1 MRSLFCTFILVLVS
15 IVSFA
20 QKGSVTVKV
29 RDDQNLNVP
38 GASLSITGIKVSGI
52 TNSTGEFTFLGL
64 PAGKHELRISYIGYQ
79 TITTGITVAENQ
91 TSVISF
97 SLEPNIKTGKEI
109 VVTGDR
115 LKGQAKALNQQKNG
129 KNIGNIVSA
138 DQVGRFPDANIGDAL
153 KRIPGITMQNDQ
165 GEARDIIIRGMAPQL
180 NSVTLNG
187 DRIPSAEAENR
198 RVQMDLIPSDMIQ
211 TIEVNKTL
219 TPDMDGDAIG
229 GSVNLVTRTTSNKLR
244 LSGTLSSGF
253 NPIRGGAV
261 NSASYILSNSFG
273 KKKQFGFM
281 FNGSILNNDYGSDNI
296 EGTWIQHRNSVY
308 MSQMDIRRYDVRRLR
323 RSIGG
328 NFEYKIN
335 NRNKIQFSTIYNWR
349 DDWENRYRLR
359 YSLDTALTTFDANG
373 KATGFRGRVNR
384 QTKGGIN
391 NTRVK
396 NTRLEN
402 QQVQNYSLNGK
413 HIIGNNIQLDWA
425 GSYAKASEKR
435 PNERY
440 ANYRTSAGVQVLGD
454 FSNPEAPFLTDTFSQ
469 KGLWNAYG
477 FDRITEQF
485 GFTFEENKNARID
498 LTIPASL
505 LKEQKGALK
514 FGFAYR
520 GKFKVRDNSFL
531 RYTPVSGYRPAIANL
546 GVAGITANYT
556 IRNYQPGSKYAVGN
570 FMTPELLGNQLLS
583 STNNGFFTVA
593 DQPAEYLG
601 LNYRA
606 TENIYA
612 GYVRFDQ
619 QINDKLGIVAG
630 VRLEATNP
638 NYTGNVVLNETN
650 LVNKVTGGSN
660 YINFLP
666 SLNIKYDFSKN
677 TVFRFAVTSSMA
689 RPNYFD
695 ITPYRSIVSNDAE
708 FSIGNDK
715 LKASQS
721 WNIDLMAEHYF
732 SNVGILSGGVFYK
745 NISNFIYTFRND
757 SYSSAD
763 YQKEFGTTDTL
774 PGLPQTAFWSY
785 RQPRN
790 GENVNVF
797 GAEVSFQ
804 RQLDFLPGFL
814 KNLGVFVN
822 YTYTKSSADGIF
834 TPEGQRRTELALPGT
849 APHMFNGSLSYD
861 SKWFTARIAAN
872 YAAAYLDAVGTNSFN
887 DVFYD
892 QQFFLDA
899 NFTFIVKKNLRIFGE
914 MNNLTNQ
921 PLRYYQGSKER
932 TFQLEYYRARYNFGV
947 KFDVF

>member
-1 MRSLFCTFILVLVS
+1 MRSLLSVFCILLLSLTVH
-15 IVSFA
+15 A
-20 QKGSVTVKV
+20 QKGSVIIKV

-38 GASLSITGIKVSGI
+38 GASLAIPAAKISGI
-52 TNSTGEFTFLGL
+52 TNSTGEFVFLGL
-64 PAGKHELRISYIGYQ
+64 PAGKHELRITYIGYNVITS
-79 TITTGITVAENQ
+79 TITVVENQ
-91 TSVISF
+91 TSVFTF
-97 SLEPNIKTGKEI
+97 SLEPNIKSGKEI

-253 NPIRGGAV
+253 NPIRAGAV
-261 NSASYILSNSFG
+261 NSGSFILSNSVG

-281 FNGSILNNDYGSDNI
+281 FNGSMLNNDYGSDNI
-296 EGTWIQHRNSVY
+296 EGTWVQHRNSVY
-308 MSQMDIRRYDVRRLR
+308 MSQFDIRRYDVRRLR

-335 NRNKIQFSTIYNWR
+335 NRNRIQFSTIFNWR

-359 YSLDTALTTFDANG
+359 YSLDTSLTTFDANG
-373 KATGFRGRVNR
+373 NAIGFRGRINR
-384 QTKGGIN
+384 QTKGGIFSP
-391 NTRVK
+391 RVK
-396 NTRLEN
+396 NARLEN

-413 HIIGNNIQLDWA
+413 HILGNNIQLEWS

-440 ANYRTSAGVQVLGD
+440 ANYRTSSGVQVLGD
-454 FSNPEAPFLTDTFSQ
+454 FSDPEFPLLTDTFSQ
-469 KGLWNAYG
+469 KGRWSSYG

-485 GFTFEENKNARID
+485 GNTFEENKNFRID
-498 LTIPASL
+498 LTIPASI
-505 LKEQKGALK
+505 LKNQKGSLK
-514 FGFAYR
+514 FGTAYR
-520 GKFKVRDNSFL
+520 GKFKIRDNRFF
-531 RYTPVSGYRPAIANL
+531 RYTPVTEFRPRIASL
-546 GVAGITANYT
+546 GATGVSADYT
-556 IRNYQPGSKYAVGN
+556 IANYQPGSKYVVGN
-570 FMTPELLGNQLLS
+570 FMNPEILGDFVLGQA
-583 STNNGFFTVA
+583 NNGFFTVA

-606 TENIYA
+606 TENILA
-612 GYVRFDQ
+612 GYIRFDQ
-619 QINDKLGIVAG
+619 QISDKLSAVAG
-630 VRLEATNP
+630 IRLESTSP
-638 NYTGNVVLNETN
+638 TYSGNVVLNETN
-650 LVNKVTGGSN
+650 FVKSATGGN
-660 YINFLP
+660 DYLNILP
-666 SLNIKYDFSKN
+666 SLNVRYDVTKN
-677 TVFRFAVTSSMA
+677 TLLRFAVTSSIA

-695 ITPYRSIVSNDAE
+695 ITPYQSIISNDAE
-708 FSIGNDK
+708 FSVGNAN

-732 SNVGILSGGVFYK
+732 SNVGIISGGVFYK
-745 NISNFIYTFRND
+745 NISNFIYNFRND
-757 SYSSAD
+757 NYTSANYKTD
-763 YQKEFGTTDTL
+763 FNTNDTL
-774 PGLPQTAFWSY
+774 PGLPQTAFWSF

-790 GENVNVF
+790 GESVNVY

-822 YTYTKSSADGIF
+822 YTYTKSTADGIF
-834 TPEGQRRTELALPGT
+834 TPDGVSRTGLALPGT
-849 APHMFNGSLSYD
+849 APHMFNGSVSYD
-861 SKWFTARIAAN
+861 SKWFVARIAAN
-872 YAAAYLDAVGTNSFN
+872 YTAAYLDAVGTNSFN

-892 QQFFLDA
+892 RQFFIDA
-899 NFTFIVKKNLRIFGE
+899 NFTIIVKKSFRIFGE

>member
-1 MRSLFCTFILVLVS
+1 MRMLLSVILTLFAFS
-15 IVSFA
+15 ISTA
-20 QKGSVTVKV
+20 QKGSVSVII

-38 GASLSITGIKVSGI
+38 GASVLFSSIKVSGY
-52 TNSTGEFTFLGL
+52 TNKNGEVIFLGL
-64 PAGKHELRISYIGYQ
+64 PAGKQEITISYIGYK
-79 TITTGITVAENQ
+79 TLSASVTVEENK
-91 TSVISF
+91 TSGYTF
-97 SLEPNIKTGKEI
+97 SLEPNIRSGKEI
-109 VVTGDR
+109 IVTGDR

-180 NSVTLNG
+180 NAVTLNG

-244 LSGTLSSGF
+244 LSGTLSSGS
-253 NPIRGGAV
+253 NPIRESSV
-261 NSASYILSNSFG
+261 NSLSFILSNSFG
-273 KKKQFGFM
+273 QRKQFGYM
-281 FNGSILNNDYGSDNI
+281 INGSILNNDYGSDNI

-308 MSQMDIRRYDVRRLR
+308 MSQFDIRRYDVRRLR
-323 RSIGG
+323 RSFGG
-328 NFEYKIN
+328 NLEYKIN

-359 YSLDTALTTFDANG
+359 YSLDTSLTTFDANG
-373 KATGFRGRVNR
+373 NATGFRGRINR
-384 QTKGGIN
+384 QTKGGDN
-391 NTRVK
+391 SSRVK
-396 NTRLEN
+396 NARLEN
-402 QQVQNYSLNGK
+402 QQVQNFALNGK

-440 ANYRTSAGVQVLGD
+440 ANYRTGSGVQVLGD
-454 FSNPEAPFLTDTFSQ
+454 FSNPEFPLLTDTFSQ
-469 KGLWNAYG
+469 KGRWNSYA

-485 GFTFEENKNARID
+485 GNTFEENKNFRVD
-498 LTIPASL
+498 LTLPASFI
-505 LKEQKGALK
+505 KEQKGSLK
-514 FGFAYR
+514 FGVAYR
-520 GKFKVRDNSFL
+520 GKFKLRDNSFF
-531 RYTPVSGYRPAIANL
+531 RYTPVTEFRPRILNL
-546 GVAGITANYT
+546 GVSGIASDYT
-556 IRNYQPGSKYAVGN
+556 IANYQPGSKYVVGT
-570 FMTPELLGNQLLS
+570 FMSPEYLGDLVLGPA
-583 STNNGFFTVA
+583 NNGFFTVA

-612 GYVRFDQ
+612 GYLRFDQ

-630 VRLEATNP
+630 LRIESTQP
-638 NYTGNVVLNETN
+638 TYTGNVVINETN
-650 LVNKVTGGSN
+650 LVNRVTGGN
-660 YINFLP
+660 AYTNFLP
-666 SLNIKYDFSKN
+666 SLNVKYDVTKN
-677 TVFRFAVTSSMA
+677 TILRFAVTSSMA

-695 ITPYRSIVSNDAE
+695 ITPYRSIISNDAE
-708 FSIGNDK
+708 FSIGNPD

-721 WNIDLMAEHYF
+721 WNLDLMAEHYF
-732 SNVGILSGGVFYK
+732 SNVGILSGGIFYK

-757 SYSSAD
+757 GYTSAN
-763 YQKEFGTTDTL
+763 YKTEFNTNDTL

-790 GENVNVF
+790 GESVNVY

-822 YTYTKSSADGIF
+822 YTYTKSTADGIF
-834 TPEGQRRTELALPGT
+834 TPEGQRRTGLALPGT
-849 APHMFNGSLSYD
+849 APHMFNGSISYD
-861 SKWFTARIAAN
+861 SKWFVARIAAN
-872 YAAAYLDAVGTNSFN
+872 YAAAYLDAVGTSSFN

-892 QQFFLDA
+892 KQFFLDA
-899 NFTFIVKKNLRIFGE
+899 NFTIIVKKNFRIFGE

>member
-1 MRSLFCTFILVLVS
+1 MLTSFIS
-15 IVSFA
+15 IA
-20 QKGSVTVKV
+20 QKGSVVIKI

-38 GASLSITGIKVSGI
+38 GVSLLIPGAKASGI
-52 TNSTGEFTFLGL
+52 TNSTGEFTFLAL
-64 PAGKHELRISYIGYQ
+64 PVGNHELKITYIGYQ
-79 TITTGITVAENQ
+79 TITAAITVVENK
-91 TSVISF
+91 TTVFTF
-97 SLEPNIKTGKEI
+97 SLEPDAKSGKEI
-109 VVTGDR
+109 IVTGDR

-219 TPDMDGDAIG
+219 TPDIDGDAIG

-244 LSGTLSSGF
+244 LSGTLSSGL
-253 NPIRGGAV
+253 NPIRQSAV
-261 NSASYILSNSFG
+261 NSVSFILSNSFG

-281 FNGSILNNDYGSDNI
+281 LNGSVLNNDYGSDNI

-308 MSQMDIRRYDVRRLR
+308 MNQMDIRRYDVRRLR

-335 NRNKIQFSTIYNWR
+335 NRNKVQFSTIYNWR

-373 KATGFRGRVNR
+373 IATGFRGRINR
-384 QTKGGIN
+384 QTKGGN
-391 NTRVK
+391 NSERVK
-396 NTRLEN
+396 NARLEN
-402 QQVQNYSLNGK
+402 QQVQNFSLNGK
-413 HIIGNNIQLDWA
+413 HIAGNNIQLDWA

-440 ANYRTSAGVQVLGD
+440 ANYRTGAGVQVLGD
-454 FSNPEAPFLTDTFSQ
+454 FSNPELPLLTDTFSQ
-469 KGLWNAYG
+469 KGRWSSYA

-485 GFTFEENKNARID
+485 GNTFEENKNFRID

-505 LKEQKGALK
+505 IKAQKGSLK
-514 FGFAYR
+514 FGIAYR
-520 GKFKVRDNSFL
+520 GKFKVRDNSFF
-531 RYTPVSGYRPAIANL
+531 RYTPVTAYRPLIASL
-546 GVAGITANYT
+546 GAAGIAGDYT
-556 IRNYQPGSKYAVGN
+556 IANYQPGSKYAIGT
-570 FMTPELLGNQLLS
+570 FMTPETLGNFILAPA
-583 STNNGFFTVA
+583 NNGFFTVA

-606 TENIYA
+606 TENINA
-612 GYVRFDQ
+612 GYIRFDQ
-619 QINDKLGIVAG
+619 QVNDKLGIVAG
-630 VRLEATNP
+630 LRLEATNP
-638 NYTGNVVLNETN
+638 KYTGNVVLNETN
-650 LVNKVTGGSN
+650 LVNRVSGGDA

-666 SLNIKYDFSKN
+666 GLNVKYDFTKN
-677 TVFRFAVTSSMA
+677 TVLRFAVTSSIA

-695 ITPYRSIVSNDAE
+695 ITPYRSIISNDAE
-708 FSIGNDK
+708 FSIGNPN

-732 SNVGILSGGVFYK
+732 SNVGILSGGLFYK
-745 NISNFIYTFRND
+745 NISNFIYIFRND
-757 SYSSAD
+757 TYTSAN
-763 YQKEFGTTDTL
+763 YKTEFNTTDTL

-790 GENVNVF
+790 GENVNVY

-804 RQLDFLPGFL
+804 RQLDFLPSFL

-822 YTYTKSSADGIF
+822 YTYTKSTADGIF
-834 TPEGQRRTELALPGT
+834 TQEGQRRTGLALQGT

-872 YAAAYLDAVGTNSFN
+872 YAAAYLDAVGTSSFN

-899 NFTFIVKKNLRIFGE
+899 NFTFIIKKDFRIFGE

>member
-1 MRSLFCTFILVLVS
+1 MRLLVTVFLLMFVS
-15 IVSFA
+15 PIVLA
-20 QKGSVTVKV
+20 QKGSVTIKI

-38 GASLSITGIKVSGI
+38 GASLGIPGLKASGI
-52 TNSTGEFTFLGL
+52 TNNSGEFTFLGL
-64 PAGKHELRISYIGYQ
+64 PAGNHELKISYIGYK
-79 TITTGITVAENQ
+79 TLSTSIAVEENKITVY
-91 TSVISF
+91 SF
-97 SLEPNIKTGKEI
+97 SVEPNVKSGKEI
-109 VVTGDR
+109 IVTGDR

-244 LSGTLSSGF
+244 LSGTLSSGS
-253 NPIRGGAV
+253 NPIRESSV
-261 NSASYILSNSFG
+261 NSLSFILSNSIG

-281 FNGSILNNDYGSDNI
+281 LNGSMLNNDYGSDNI
-296 EGTWIQHRNSVY
+296 EGTWIQHRNSAY
-308 MSQMDIRRYDVRRLR
+308 MNQMDIRRYDVRRLR
-323 RSIGG
+323 RSIGS

-335 NRNKIQFSTIYNWR
+335 NRNRIQFSTIYNWR

-373 KATGFRGRVNR
+373 NATGFRGRINR
-384 QTKGGIN
+384 QTKGGSN
-391 NTRVK
+391 SARVK

-402 QQVQNYSLNGK
+402 QQVQNFSLNGK
-413 HIIGNNIQLDWA
+413 HILGNNIQLDWS
-425 GSYAKASEKR
+425 GSFAKASEKR

-440 ANYRTSAGVQVLGD
+440 ANYRTSSGVQVLGD
-454 FSNPEAPFLTDTFSQ
+454 FSNPERPLLTDTFSQ
-469 KGLWNAYG
+469 KGRWNSYG

-485 GFTFEENKNARID
+485 GNTFEENRNFRID

-505 LKEQKGALK
+505 IKQQKGSLK
-514 FGFAYR
+514 FGAAYR
-520 GKFKVRDNSFL
+520 GKFKVRDNSFF
-531 RYTPVSGYRPAIANL
+531 RYTPVTEFRPRILNL
-546 GVAGITANYT
+546 GVSGIAGDYT
-556 IRNYQPGSKYAVGN
+556 IANYQPGSKYVVGT
-570 FMTPELLGNQLLS
+570 FMSPETLGSFVLGPS
-583 STNNGFFTVA
+583 NNGFFTVA

-612 GYVRFDQ
+612 GYIRFDQ

-630 VRLEATNP
+630 VRIESTQP
-638 NYTGNVVLNETN
+638 SYTGNVVLNETN
-650 LVNKVTGGSN
+650 LVNKVTGGN
-660 YINFLP
+660 DYMNFLP
-666 SLNIKYDFSKN
+666 SLNVKYDFSKS
-677 TVFRFAVTSSMA
+677 TVLRFAVTSSMA

-708 FSIGNDK
+708 FSIGNAD

-732 SNVGILSGGVFYK
+732 SNVGILSGGLFYK

-757 SYSSAD
+757 NYTSAN
-763 YQKEFGTTDTL
+763 YKTEFNTTDTL

-790 GENVNVF
+790 GESVNVY

-814 KNLGVFVN
+814 KNFGVFVN

-834 TPEGQRRTELALPGT
+834 TPEGQRRTGLALPGT

-872 YAAAYLDAVGTNSFN
+872 YAAAYLDEVGTNTFT
-887 DVFYD
+887 DRYYD

-899 NFTFIVKKNLRIFGE
+899 NFTIVVKKSFRIFGE
-914 MNNLTNQ
+914 ANNLTNQ

-932 TFQLEYYRARYNFGV
+932 MMQLEYYRARYNFGV

>member
-1 MRSLFCTFILVLVS
+1 MLTSFIS
-15 IVSFA
+15 IA
-20 QKGSVTVKV
+20 QKGSVVIKI

-38 GASLSITGIKVSGI
+38 GASLLIPGAKASGI
-52 TNSTGEFTFLGL
+52 TNSTGEFTFLAL
-64 PAGKHELRISYIGYQ
+64 PVGNHELKITYIGYQ
-79 TITTGITVAENQ
+79 TITAAITVVENK
-91 TSVISF
+91 TTVFTF
-97 SLEPNIKTGKEI
+97 SLEPDAKSGKEI
-109 VVTGDR
+109 IVTGDR

-219 TPDMDGDAIG
+219 TPDIDGDAIG

-244 LSGTLSSGF
+244 LSGTLSSGL
-253 NPIRGGAV
+253 NPIRQSAV
-261 NSASYILSNSFG
+261 NSVSFILSNSFG

-281 FNGSILNNDYGSDNI
+281 LNGSMLNNDYGSDNI

-308 MSQMDIRRYDVRRLR
+308 MNQMDIRRYDVRRLR

-335 NRNKIQFSTIYNWR
+335 NRNKVQFSTIYNWR

-373 KATGFRGRVNR
+373 IATGFRGRINR
-384 QTKGGIN
+384 QTKGGN
-391 NTRVK
+391 NSERVK
-396 NTRLEN
+396 NARLEN
-402 QQVQNYSLNGK
+402 QQVQNFSLNGK
-413 HIIGNNIQLDWA
+413 HIAGNNIQLDWA

-440 ANYRTSAGVQVLGD
+440 ANYRTGAGVQVLGD
-454 FSNPEAPFLTDTFSQ
+454 FSNPELPLLTDTFSQ
-469 KGLWNAYG
+469 KGRWSSYA

-485 GFTFEENKNARID
+485 GNTFEENKNFRID

-505 LKEQKGALK
+505 IKAQKGSLK
-514 FGFAYR
+514 FGVAYR
-520 GKFKVRDNSFL
+520 GKFKVRDNSFF
-531 RYTPVSGYRPAIANL
+531 RYTPVTAYRPLIASL
-546 GVAGITANYT
+546 GAAGIAGDYT
-556 IRNYQPGSKYAVGN
+556 IANYQPGSKYAVGT
-570 FMTPELLGNQLLS
+570 FMTPETLGNFILGPA
-583 STNNGFFTVA
+583 NNGFFTVA

-606 TENIYA
+606 TENINA
-612 GYVRFDQ
+612 GYIRFDQ
-619 QINDKLGIVAG
+619 QVNDKLGIVAG
-630 VRLEATNP
+630 LRLEATNP
-638 NYTGNVVLNETN
+638 KYTGNVVLNETN
-650 LVNKVTGGSN
+650 LVNRVSGGDA
-660 YINFLP
+660 YVNFLP
-666 SLNIKYDFSKN
+666 SLNVKYDFTKN
-677 TVFRFAVTSSMA
+677 TVLRFAVTSSIA

-695 ITPYRSIVSNDAE
+695 ITPYRSIISNDAE
-708 FSIGNDK
+708 FSIGNPN

-732 SNVGILSGGVFYK
+732 SNVGILSGGLFFK
-745 NISNFIYTFRND
+745 NISNFIYIFRND
-757 SYSSAD
+757 SYTSAN
-763 YQKEFGTTDTL
+763 YKTEFNTTDTL

-790 GENVNVF
+790 GENVNVY

-822 YTYTKSSADGIF
+822 YTYTKSTADGIF
-834 TPEGQRRTELALPGT
+834 TQEGQRRTGLALQGT

-872 YAAAYLDAVGTNSFN
+872 YAAAYLDAVGTSSFN

-899 NFTFIVKKNLRIFGE
+899 NFTFILKKDFRIFGE